1 MITNGAVVVIKRGD
15 AAIADIIETNFVP
28 EGKHAQKR
36 TVEDIKNMERDY
48 NIMRVSHNEKIKLA
62 MAESKVK
69 YRRKKKP
76 TPKPL
81 EMLQV
86 GYAMAVCGLDAVGV
100 RLVRMRKKLAKR
112 TRRMMKNL
120 GSSNNNSRRRDR

>member
-1 MITNGAVVVIKRGD
+1 MWTNGAVVVIKRGD
-15 AAIADIIETNFVP
+15 LAIADIIETNFVP
-28 EGKHAQKR
+28 EGEDAQKK

-48 NIMRVSHNEKIKLA
+48 NIMRVSHNEKIKKA
-62 MAESKVK
+62 MAESKIK

-81 EMLQV
+81 ELLQV
-86 GYAMAVCGLDAVGV
+86 GYAMVVCGLDAVGV
-100 RLVRMRKKLAKR
+100 RLVRMHRKLAKR

-120 GSSNNNSRRRDR
+120 GKF

>member
-15 AAIADIIETNFVP
+15 TAIADIIETNFVP
-28 EGKHAQKR
+28 QGKHTQKT
-36 TVEDIKNMERDY
+36 TVEGIKTMERDY
-48 NIMRVSHNEKIKLA
+48 NIMRVSHNEKIKMA
-62 MAESKVK
+62 MAESKRK
-69 YRRKKKP
+69 YSRKKKP

-112 TRRMMKNL
+112 TRRMMKIL
-120 GSSNNNSRRRDR
+120 GRSKYTSRRV

>member
-62 MAESKVK
+62 IAESKVK
-69 YRRKKKP
+69 YLCKKKP

-100 RLVRMRKKLAKR
+100 RLVRMRKKFAKR
-112 TRRMMKNL
+112 TRRMMKIL
-120 GSSNNNSRRRDR
+120 GRSKYTSRRV